1 VRRARG
7 SAGRGGRAPS
17 AAVTGHHGKP
27 QQLARMLRR
36 LETATRA
43 GWQRPARLVAALGLR
58 PGAAVADI
66 GAGSGYLTRRV
77 ARAVGPAGRVYAV
90 DADPR
95 MLLALRTRLRRAGLA
110 NVTPVLGDGD
120 DPRLPA
126 GSCDLVL
133 LVNAYHHV
141 VGGPRYLRRL
151 AALLRRGGRL
161 VNVDFHRRAT
171 PVGPP
176 VGRRIAREAFL
187 RDARQAGFRLLREER
202 FLPYQYLLVLAP
214 AAAHPGAPSRVRVG
228 PVQARGGGRGRTTAG
243 ARRSRISAAGRRPV
257 RPTRRPSG

>member
-1 VRRARG
+1 
-7 SAGRGGRAPS
+7 
-17 AAVTGHHGKP
+17 
-27 QQLARMLRR
+27 MLRR
-36 LETATRA
+36 LEMPARA

-95 MLLALRTRLRRAGLA
+95 MLLALRTRLRRARLA

-126 GSCDLVL
+126 GSCDVVL

-151 AALLRRGGRL
+151 AGLLRRGGRL

-187 RDARQAGFRLLREER
+187 RDARRAGFRLAREET
-202 FLPYQYLLVLAP
+202 FLPYQYLLVLARARP
-214 AAAHPGAPSRVRVG
+214 AAA
-228 PVQARGGGRGRTTAG
+228 ARRRASAAGSLARDVDRRAARRDGRGRG
-243 ARRSRISAAGRRPV
+243 AAGGAGPGGAPPV
-257 RPTRRPSG
+257 RPGGGAPP